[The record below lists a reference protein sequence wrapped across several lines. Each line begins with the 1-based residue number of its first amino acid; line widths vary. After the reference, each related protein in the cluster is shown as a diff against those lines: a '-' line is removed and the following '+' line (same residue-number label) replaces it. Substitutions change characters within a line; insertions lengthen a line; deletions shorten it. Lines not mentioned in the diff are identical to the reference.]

1 MFFISISSLNN
12 TSFILGQ
19 DSQKFEI
26 EIEKGKRYSWKITEA
41 DLDEMQSY
49 FDYAF
54 TPSFRNGKAFIYDIL
69 EINESKDYDGDFY
82 WDIYCEFWNYE
93 KEQDD
98 EGIYRHF
105 SIENGSNQFG
115 DELLDILSDN
125 DLAEFDRIDLEL
137 FIIPSEDIETY
148 LSEAIIYMINNEG
161 EEISGDFSLDKKEL
175 KYSYQKTNITLE
187 YNNDGLL
194 EVLDVLYD
202 GNTLYKLELQEPS
215 NIESYISPMW
225 VFLGIGAIII
235 IGGIGGVFAI
245 RKLWEYIRIRKQMK
259 EYEIDESYDA
269 EEYSTE
275 DDVDDYERQEPWDLS
290 VENLIKCSNCNNYIN
305 QDSTLC
311 PECGTRFIEEGSQ
324 DVQIVMEEASDEI
337 ERMPSVKNCP
347 KCSSIISS
355 QTTICPFCG
364 AVILKQEKEEKTSPP
379 PPSVLT
385 EIPQPEEQQEM
396 KLNISRQALILLE
409 KIAAKGDQGMTSRQ
423 IEQFSELKTNPF
435 IELRNL
441 MGSGLIKRF
450 KKRSGERT
458 YFLTSIGHQA
468 LQFFYEQR
476 EKE

>member
-1 MFFISISSLNN
+1 
-12 TSFILGQ
+12 
-19 DSQKFEI
+19 
-26 EIEKGKRYSWKITEA
+26 
-41 DLDEMQSY
+41 
-49 FDYAF
+49 
-54 TPSFRNGKAFIYDIL
+54 
-69 EINESKDYDGDFY
+69 
-82 WDIYCEFWNYE
+82 
-93 KEQDD
+93 
-98 EGIYRHF
+98 
-105 SIENGSNQFG
+105 
-115 DELLDILSDN
+115 
-125 DLAEFDRIDLEL
+125 
-137 FIIPSEDIETY
+137 
-148 LSEAIIYMINNEG
+148 
-161 EEISGDFSLDKKEL
+161 
-175 KYSYQKTNITLE
+175 
-187 YNNDGLL
+187 LL

-215 NIESYISPMW
+215 NIELQEPSNIESYISPMW
-225 VFLGIGAIII
+225 GFLGIGAIII

-245 RKLWEYIRIRKQMK
+245 WKLWEYIRIRKQMK

-290 VENLIKCSNCNNYIN
+290 VENLIKCSNCNNFIN
-305 QDSTLC
+305 QDSTIC

-324 DVQIVMEEASDEI
+324 DVQIVMEEASEEI
-337 ERMPSVKNCP
+337 EQIPSIKNCP

-364 AVILKQEKEEKTSPP
+364 AVILDKGKEDNKGSSSP

-385 EIPQPEEQQEM
+385 EIPQPEKEHEV
-396 KLNISRQALILLE
+396 KLNLSKQALILLE